1 MGHEEALR
9 NVPLFAG
16 LESADLQR
24 LGRILVPRQ
33 YQAGELIIK
42 EGDEAVGFFILSSG
56 KVRVV
61 KDLGA
66 DKEQTLATLTPGEF
80 FGETALL
87 DGYPRT
93 ASVQAVEKTEC
104 LALTRWDF
112 MSELKSSPTM
122 AVEIVRVLAR
132 RLRECDASLSE

>member
-33 YQAGELIIK
+33 YEAGEVIIR
-42 EGDEAVGFFILSSG
+42 EGDEAIGFFVVSSG
-56 KVRVV
+56 RVRVV
-61 KDLGA
+61 KDLGG
-66 DKEQTLATLTPGEF
+66 DKEQTLATLAPGEF

-112 MSELKSSPTM
+112 MSELKGSPTM
-122 AVEIVRVLAR
+122 AVEIMRVLAR
-132 RLRECDASLSE
+132 RLRQTDASLTE

>member
-33 YQAGELIIK
+33 YEAGELIIK
-42 EGDEAVGFFILSSG
+42 EGDEAVGFFVLSSG

-61 KDLGA
+61 KDLGS

-93 ASVQAVEKTEC
+93 ASVQTVEKTEC

-132 RLRECDASLSE
+132 RLRETDANLSE

>member
-1 MGHEEALR
+1 MAHEEALR
-9 NVPLFAG
+9 NVPLFSG
-16 LESADLQR
+16 LETADLNR
-24 LGRILVPRQ
+24 LGKILVPRQ
-33 YQAGELIIK
+33 YGPGELILK

-61 KDLGA
+61 KDLGGG
-66 DKEQTLATLTPGEF
+66 KEQTLATLTPGEF

-93 ASVQAVEKTEC
+93 ATVQAVDKTEC
-104 LALTRWDF
+104 LAMTRWDF
-112 MSELKSSPTM
+112 MSELKGSPTM

-132 RLRECDASLSE
+132 RLRQTDANLSE

>member
-9 NVPLFAG
+9 NVPLFSG
-16 LESADLQR
+16 LEASDLNR
-24 LGRILVPRQ
+24 LGKILVPRQ
-33 YQAGELIIK
+33 YESGETIIK
-42 EGDEAVGFFILSSG
+42 EGDEAVGFFIISSG

-61 KDLGA
+61 KDLGGG
-66 DKEQTLATLTPGEF
+66 KEQALATLTPGEF

-93 ASVQAVEKTEC
+93 ATVQAVDKTEC
-104 LALTRWDF
+104 LAMTRWDF
-112 MSELKSSPTM
+112 MSELKGSPTM

-132 RLRECDASLSE
+132 RLRKTDANLSE

>member
-16 LESADLQR
+16 LESSDLQR

-33 YQAGELIIK
+33 YEAGEVIIK
-42 EGDEAVGFFILSSG
+42 EGDEAVGFFVLSSG

-61 KDLGA
+61 KDLGGG
-66 DKEQTLATLTPGEF
+66 KEQTLATLTPGEF

-93 ASVQAVEKTEC
+93 ASVEAVEKTEC

-112 MSELKSSPTM
+112 MSELKGSPTM
-122 AVEIVRVLAR
+122 AVEIVRALAR
-132 RLRECDASLSE
+132 RLRQTDANLSE

>member
-9 NVPLFAG
+9 KVPLFSG
-16 LESADLQR
+16 LVAADLNR

-33 YQAGELIIK
+33 YESGELILK

-61 KDLGA
+61 KDLGGG
-66 DKEQTLATLTPGEF
+66 KEQVLATLTPGEF

-93 ASVQAVEKTEC
+93 ATVQAVDKTEC

-112 MSELKSSPTM
+112 MSELKGSPTM

-132 RLRECDASLSE
+132 RLRQTDANLSE

>member
-9 NVPLFAG
+9 KVPLFSG
-16 LESADLQR
+16 LVAADLNR

-33 YQAGELIIK
+33 YESGELIIK

-61 KDLGA
+61 KDLGGG
-66 DKEQTLATLTPGEF
+66 KEQVLATLTPGEF

-93 ASVQAVEKTEC
+93 ATVQAVDKTEC

-112 MSELKSSPTM
+112 MSELKGSPTM

-132 RLRECDASLSE
+132 RLRQTDANLSE

>member
-9 NVPLFAG
+9 NVPLFSG

-33 YQAGELIIK
+33 YEPGELIIK
-42 EGDEAVGFFILSSG
+42 EGDEAVGFFVLSSG

-61 KDLGA
+61 KDLGSA
-66 DKEQTLATLTPGEF
+66 KEQTLATLTPGEF

>member
-1 MGHEEALR
+1 MGHEDALR
-9 NVPLFAG
+9 NAPLFAG
-16 LESADLQR
+16 LESSDLHR
-24 LGRILVPRQ
+24 LARILVSRQ
-33 YQAGELIIK
+33 YEAGEVIIK
-42 EGDEAVGFFILSSG
+42 EGDEAVGFFVISSG

-61 KDLGA
+61 KDLGG

-93 ASVQAVEKTEC
+93 ASVQAVDKTEC

-112 MSELKSSPTM
+112 MSELKGNPTM

-132 RLRECDASLSE
+132 RLRQTDASLSE